1 MAIELYV
8 AARTDRGRIR
18 PKNEDAFVAADL
30 TLGQCS
36 TAPRWAGRVPVG
48 ERGALLAVSDGLGGA
63 QAGELASA
71 LVVSSLAQ
79 ALAAPAPQPASQP
92 SSQRASSER
101 ITGAV
106 EDAHQTV
113 WTEACRRGVHMGAT
127 LTAAYVRSY
136 EGSAAAYVAEVGDS
150 RAYLL
155 RAGRITQLTKDQ
167 SYVQM
172 LVDAGTL
179 DPSQA
184 QSLPF
189 RNVILQA
196 MGHQPT
202 VKVALGRLDLRQR
215 DCLLLCSDGL
225 TTEVSDEQVR
235 ETILMSADLTT
246 AAERLVDLAN
256 QRGGRDNTT
265 VVVVGVGGDLPAPE
279 PREAVEQ
286 TYRVIESFMPG

>member
-1 MAIELYV
+1 MATQLYV
-8 AARTDRGRIR
+8 AARTDRGRVR
-18 PKNEDAFVAADL
+18 DKNEDAFVAADL
-30 TLGQCS
+30 TLGQYS
-36 TAPRWAGRVPVG
+36 AIPRWSGRLDVG
-48 ERGALLAVSDGLGGA
+48 DSGALLAVADGLGGA
-63 QAGELASA
+63 QQGELASA

-79 ALAAPAPQPASQP
+79 ALAAQAAANRQ
-92 SSQRASSER
+92 SSER

-106 EDAHQTV
+106 ENAHQAV
-113 WTEACRRGVHMGAT
+113 WLEACRRGIHMGAT

-136 EGSAAAYVAEVGDS
+136 DGSAAAYVAEVGDS

-155 RAGRITQLTKDQ
+155 REGRITQLTKDQ

-172 LVDAGTL
+172 LVDAGTVE
-179 DPSQA
+179 PSQA

-225 TTEVSDEQVR
+225 TSEVPDEEVR
-235 ETILMSADLTT
+235 STILSSPDLVS

-256 QRGGRDNTT
+256 ARGGRDNTT
-265 VVVVGVGGDLPAPE
+265 VLVVGVGGDLPAPQSRE
-279 PREAVEQ
+279 PVEQ
-286 TYRVIESFMPG
+286 TYRILESFMP